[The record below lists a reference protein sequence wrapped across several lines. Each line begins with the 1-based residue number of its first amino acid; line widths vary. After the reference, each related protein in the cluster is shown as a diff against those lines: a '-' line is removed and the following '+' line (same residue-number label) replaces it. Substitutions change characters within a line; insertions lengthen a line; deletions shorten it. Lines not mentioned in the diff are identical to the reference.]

1 MQLETGTNASEA
13 RNEWIQICFCAT
25 PKKETPTTIMV
36 TGNAIAPSVSRLR
49 AVLRVRPCMS
59 VLVHYSKNTMPPP
72 VLRVRPCMSVLV
84 RVHPVYEIHHILD
97 SKTDEVKTQHIEM
110 ALVFNAIYR
119 AFSQKQPKKKRISF
133 FSCPAN

>member
-49 AVLRVRPCMS
+49 A
-59 VLVHYSKNTMPPP
+59 